1 MLLHFVAVALIVFFP
16 RMGNCVGTFKM
27 WWCVF
32 YLYMHFS
39 GMKHFHR
46 FVLGLGHPRSL
57 RKVFAPCLDT
67 ESQAGSCCVVS
78 AGPLGEVCDNSLLS
92 QGRQLPLQPVRQ
104 PASLNLLT
112 SKNLSICSIFTCVC
126 VFKIQIK
133 AMGDLDNMK
142 RSCLCICMCMFIL
155 MIFLTAEAI
164 ESRL

>member
-1 MLLHFVAVALIVFFP
+1 MAIALIVFLP

-27 WWCVF
+27 WWCVL
-32 YLYMHFS
+32 YLFIYAIFWHET
-39 GMKHFHR
+39 FHR
-46 FVLGLGHPRSL
+46 FVLGLGHPGSL

-67 ESQAGSCCVVS
+67 ESQAGPCCVLS

-92 QGRQLPLQPVRQ
+92 QGRQLPLKPVRQ

-126 VFKIQIK
+126 AFKIQIK

-142 RSCLCICMCMFIL
+142 RSCLCICIFIL
-155 MIFLTAEAI
+155 MICLTAEAMK
-164 ESRL
+164 SRL